1 MQVSLIGNNAG
12 DVAPF
17 VEEIGVE
24 IVGVDE
30 NPDVMITYGGD
41 GTLIGAEI
49 AHPGV
54 PKLPMRDN
62 KSCAKCDLHND
73 AAVFRRLIQN
83 ELQETR
89 LEKLEATTRGQT
101 ILGLNDI
108 LLRNGDLRSAV
119 RFQVH
124 VGGEP
129 VTDEMIGDGLVAAT
143 PFGSSA
149 YFRSITNT
157 TFRAGIG
164 IAFSNCTE
172 FPNHMVLLPEDEV
185 RVEIIRGPALLAA
198 DNTPRVLE
206 LASGDDIIIRRAAK
220 QEATILGLDAL
231 RCPLCQYMRAP
242 RRRF

>member
-1 MQVSLIGNNAG
+1 M
-12 DVAPF
+12 DV
-17 VEEIGVE
+17 
-24 IVGVDE
+24 VGVDDH
-30 NPDVMITYGGD
+30 PDVMITYGGD
-41 GTLIGAEI
+41 GTLIGSEI
-49 AHPGV
+49 SHPGI

-62 KSCAKCDLHND
+62 KSCSKCALHED
-73 AAVFRRLIQN
+73 GAVLHRLVKG
-83 ELQETR
+83 ELQETH
-89 LEKLEATTRGQT
+89 LEKLSATTRGQT

-119 RFQVH
+119 RFQVY
-124 VGGEP
+124 VDGEP
-129 VTDEMIGDGLVAAT
+129 ATDEMIGDGLVAAT

-172 FPNHMVLLPEDEV
+172 FLNHMVLLPEDEV

-206 LASGDDIIIRRAAK
+206 LASGDDIIIRNAADEK
-220 QEATILGLDAL
+220 AVILGLDAL